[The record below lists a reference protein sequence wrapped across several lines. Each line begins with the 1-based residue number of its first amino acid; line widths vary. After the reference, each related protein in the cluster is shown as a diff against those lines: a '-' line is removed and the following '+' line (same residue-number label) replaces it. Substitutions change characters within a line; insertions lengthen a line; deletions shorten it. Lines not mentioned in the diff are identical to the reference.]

1 MRNIIFPKILILLGV
16 LSFTASCN
24 NPAATPVTTPSS
36 ESEGE
41 LSMKLPDVRYD
52 SSVSLEKALL
62 ERRSVRDYTDV
73 PLTLGELSQLLWSC
87 QGITD
92 PNGLRTAPS
101 AGALYPLEVYA
112 VIGNVKDLSP
122 GVYKYHPEG
131 HQVTRILDGDK
142 RHQLAD
148 AAMGQTMIAEG
159 AVSFVI
165 TAVYERTTR
174 KYGERGI
181 RYVHMEVGH
190 AGQNLCLQA
199 VALEL
204 GAVTIGAFYDAE
216 VAKILKLPEN
226 EEPLYI
232 ITVGK
237 KK

>member
-1 MRNIIFPKILILLGV
+1 
-16 LSFTASCN
+16 
-24 NPAATPVTTPSS
+24 
-36 ESEGE
+36 
-41 LSMKLPDVRYD
+41 MKLPDVRYD
-52 SSVSLEKALL
+52 STVSLEKALL
-62 ERRSVRDYTDV
+62 ERRSVRDYADM
-73 PLTLGELSQLLWSC
+73 PLTLEEVSQLLWSC

-92 PNGLRTAPS
+92 HNGLRTAPS
-101 AGALYPLEVYA
+101 AGALYPLEVYS
-112 VIGNVKDLSP
+112 VIGNVKDLAP
-122 GVYKYHPEG
+122 GVYKYHPAG
-131 HQVTRILDGDK
+131 HQITRILDGDK
-142 RHQLAD
+142 RRQLAG
-148 AAMGQTMIAEG
+148 AALGQTMIEEG
-159 AVSFVI
+159 TVSFVI
-165 TAVYERTTR
+165 TAVYERTTC

-204 GAVTIGAFYDAE
+204 GAVTVGAFYDAE

>member
-1 MRNIIFPKILILLGV
+1 MRNIIFLKLIILLGI
-16 LSFTASCN
+16 LSVIASCN
-24 NPAATPVTTPSS
+24 SPPAIPALAPSPAA
-36 ESEGE
+36 EGE
-41 LSMKLPDVRYD
+41 LTMKLPDVRYD

-62 ERRSVRDYTDV
+62 ERRSVRNYAEAS
-73 PLTLGELSQLLWSC
+73 LTLEELSQLLWAC

-92 PNGLRTAPS
+92 PNGFRTAPS

-112 VIGNVKDLSP
+112 VVGDVKDLSP

-131 HQVTRILDGDK
+131 HQVSRILDGDK
-142 RHQLAD
+142 RGELAD
-148 AAMGQTMIAEG
+148 AALGQTMIEEG

-165 TAVYERTTR
+165 TAVYEKTTR

-190 AGQNLCLQA
+190 AGQNLCLQS
-199 VALEL
+199 VTLGL
-204 GAVTIGAFYDAE
+204 GAVTVGAFHDEE
-216 VAKILKLPEN
+216 VVKVLKLPEN

>member
-1 MRNIIFPKILILLGV
+1 MRNNIFRILLILFVV

-24 NPAATPVTTPSS
+24 NSAAIPVSTPLS
-36 ESEGE
+36 EKVGE

-52 SSVSLEKALL
+52 GSISVEKVLL
-62 ERRSVRDYTDV
+62 ERRSVRDYADMS
-73 PLTLGELSQLLWSC
+73 LTQKELSQLLWSC

-92 PNGLRTAPS
+92 PTGLRTAPS

-122 GVYKYHPEG
+122 GVYKYRPEG
-131 HQVTRILDGDK
+131 HQVTRVLNGDK
-142 RHQLAD
+142 RSQLAD
-148 AAMGQTMIAEG
+148 AALGQTMIEEG

-174 KYGERGI
+174 KYGERGKI
-181 RYVHMEVGH
+181 YVHMEVGH
-190 AGQNLCLQA
+190 AGQNICFQA

-204 GAVTIGAFYDAE
+204 GAVTVGAFYDAE
-216 VAKILKLPEN
+216 VAKILKLPDN
-226 EEPLYI
+226 EEPVYI
-232 ITVGK
+232 IVVGK